1 MVSEV
6 STIAR
11 RDVALTQFWRT
22 RRATN
27 MVHLSPVDII
37 LIIIP
42 IALAILVTCLVTF
55 RILRREYYWGVIL
68 LAAIAIFA
76 LLLTA

>member
-1 MVSEV
+1 MVTEA

-11 RDVALTQFWRT
+11 RDVALTQFWRI
-22 RRATN
+22 RRATS

-42 IALAILVTCLVTF
+42 IALAILVTSLVTF
-55 RILRREYYWGVIL
+55 RMLRREYYWGVIL
-68 LAAIAIFA
+68 LAAIAVVA

>member
-1 MVSEV
+1 
-6 STIAR
+6 
-11 RDVALTQFWRT
+11 
-22 RRATN
+22 

-42 IALAILVTCLVTF
+42 IALAILVTSLVTF
-55 RILRREYYWGVIL
+55 RMLRREYYWGVIL
-68 LAAIAIFA
+68 LAAIAVVA

>member
-1 MVSEV
+1 
-6 STIAR
+6 
-11 RDVALTQFWRT
+11 
-22 RRATN
+22 

-68 LAAIAIFA
+68 LAAIAVVT